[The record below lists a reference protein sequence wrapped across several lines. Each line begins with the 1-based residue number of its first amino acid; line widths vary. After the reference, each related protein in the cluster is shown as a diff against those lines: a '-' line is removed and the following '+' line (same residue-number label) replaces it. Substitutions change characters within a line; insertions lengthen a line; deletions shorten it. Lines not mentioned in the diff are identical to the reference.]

1 MIYAKYC
8 PRCHGDCFIELDLDV
23 PALADLCCLQCGW
36 RASITRAVPHPPATP
51 DERRQSVF
59 AEARANSIAHLHL
72 VQSASRAEVIETLG
86 VSPRTIDRAIHRA
99 GGRLG

>member
-1 MIYAKYC
+1 MLKGC
-8 PRCHGDCFIELDLDV
+8 QRCHGDLFEEADPASPAIRDVVCF
-23 PALADLCCLQCGW
+23 QCGW
-36 RASITRAVPHPPATP
+36 RQSFTVAVPHPPAAP
-51 DERRQSVF
+51 DERVQSVF

-86 VSPRTIDRAIHRA
+86 VSPRTIDRAIRRA